1 MAAAMSRFQ
10 GKVVVVTGA
19 ASGIGEA
26 AAKRFASEGASVVLA
41 DKDTDGLERV
51 AGEIG
56 ERAALHETDVSDG
69 TACEALVAFAVER
82 FGRIDVLVNDAGV
95 DHLSRIDEGPFSD
108 FTRVIETDLYG
119 VVHMSRAAIAELRKT
134 KGAVINVS
142 SASGLGGDWNH
153 AAYCAAK
160 GAVTNFTR
168 AFAMDEAK
176 NGVRVNAVNPSL
188 TYTPFTEGMKDQPDL
203 IAKFEERIPMGRGAE
218 VDDISGVIAFLATE
232 DARYVTGVNLPV
244 DGGLSAS
251 NGQPALS

>member
-1 MAAAMSRFQ
+1 MPRFQ
-10 GKVVVVTGA
+10 NKVVVVTGA

-26 AAKRFASEGASVVLA
+26 AAKRFASEGASLVLA
-41 DKDTDGLERV
+41 DIDTDGLDRV

-56 ERAALHETDVSDG
+56 DAAASRPTDVRDMA
-69 TACEALVAFAVER
+69 ACEALVAFAIER

-95 DHLSRIDEGPFSD
+95 DHLGRIDEGPLSD

-119 VVHMSRAAIAELRKT
+119 VVHMSRAAIAQLRKT
-134 KGAVINVS
+134 RGAVINVS

-168 AFAMDEAK
+168 AFAMDEAR

-188 TYTPFTEGMKDQPDL
+188 TYTPFTQGMKDQPDL
-203 IAKFEERIPMGRGAE
+203 VAKFEERIPMGRGAE
-218 VDDISGVIAFLATE
+218 ASDISGAIAFLASD
-232 DARYVTGVNLPV
+232 DALYVTGVNLPV